1 MRWQYVCNISLLQLQ
16 NPVRLE
22 ELHNTLSSFYRTISV
37 EGLAR
42 LRVLWCNFVT
52 VYHPAAPR
60 GSCVS
65 SVLFLFCNYFFFLVS
80 GNSPDLYVLVRTL
93 VIKVRLV
100 LS

>member
-22 ELHNTLSSFYRTISV
+22 ELHNTLSSFNKTISV

-42 LRVLWCNFVT
+42 LRVLWCNFGT

-60 GSCVS
+60 GSCFS
-65 SVLFLFCNYFFFLVS
+65 SVLFLFCNYFFSWYQETVQICMFWC
-80 GNSPDLYVLVRTL
+80 
-93 VIKVRLV
+93 KH
-100 LS
+100 